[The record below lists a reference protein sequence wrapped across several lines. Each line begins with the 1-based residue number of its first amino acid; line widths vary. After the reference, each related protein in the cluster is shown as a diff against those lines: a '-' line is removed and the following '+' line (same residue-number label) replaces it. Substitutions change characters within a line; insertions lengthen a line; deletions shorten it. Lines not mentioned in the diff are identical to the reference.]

1 MDLCVEQMIEKPFRL
16 LEESLLGGPG
26 SWLPGP
32 GGDGAAPTTEL
43 DVRLGRSRVAR
54 RVAVRTGTV
63 TCWPGRDRCRLP
75 IAWRA
80 AEHAERYPR
89 LVGTL
94 DLTGVAPRA
103 TRLTLRA
110 MYRPPAG
117 LLGEAADQA
126 VMHEIAEAS
135 ARAFLERIAGVLARD
150 AMSRGLAESEPFP
163 HGGE

>member
-1 MDLCVEQMIEKPFRL
+1 MDLCIERMIDKPFPL
-16 LEESLLGGPG
+16 LEESLLGGPE

-32 GGDGAAPTTEL
+32 DEDGAPTAEL
-43 DVRLGRSRVAR
+43 DVRLGGSRVAR
-54 RVAVRTGTV
+54 RVVVRAGAV

-75 IAWRA
+75 VAWRA
-80 AEHAERYPR
+80 AEHPERYPS

-94 DLTGVAPRA
+94 ELAGVAPRR

-117 LLGEAADQA
+117 PLGEAADRA
-126 VMHEIAEAS
+126 VMHTIAEGS
-135 ARAFLERIAGVLARD
+135 VRAFVERIAAVLERD
-150 AMSRGLAESEPFP
+150 AMSRGLAEAEPFP